1 MKRIVLTGLGMMM
14 MGWALFVSAADEEV
28 REVAVRQRWPWS
40 PKVDIHYVVACDP
53 TQRVDV
59 AVEGFN
65 NGASLGRLPEASLS
79 GDVYGV
85 SYGEHHIVWDPA
97 QTAYSNTPLT
107 GFSVALSLVPAKT
120 YMIIDL
126 SKSAGQ
132 EGQITYRTDGVWYD
146 ITNRVE
152 HMTTNLVLRRIEPD
166 TYIMGAPGAEI
177 KDGMPQTQHA
187 VTLTQPFYI
196 GVFEFTQAQCK
207 QIMPSYTGGFTV
219 DGATR
224 PAEKISYNTLRGTVA
239 GASWPT
245 NHDVDATS
253 FIGLL
258 RTKTGLK
265 GLDLPTE
272 AQWEYACRA
281 GTGTGLNNGTD
292 ITNSL
297 ADGNL
302 ALLGRYKYNGG
313 CLSSNRLDTGAVV
326 YYEPPVTVGV
336 TGGTARVGSYLP
348 NAWGLYDMHGNVTEW
363 CLDFYTNNLGAAAVI
378 DPRGPA
384 IWEPFLALKY
394 LRMRR
399 GGAYLSTAVQCR
411 SAYRCDAS
419 ASYMQAHDAPLY
431 TGFRV
436 VVPLPL
442 EQ

>member
-1 MKRIVLTGLGMMM
+1 MKRIVLTALGMM
-14 MGWALFVSAADEEV
+14 MGWAFSVSATDAEV
-28 REVAVRQRWPWS
+28 REMAVRQRWPWS
-40 PKVDIHYVVACDP
+40 PKVDIHYVLACDA
-53 TQRVDV
+53 TQRLDV
-59 AVEGFN
+59 AVEGFT
-65 NGASLGRLPEASLS
+65 NGVSLGPLSAASLL
-79 GDVYGV
+79 GDVFSV

-97 QTAYSNTPLT
+97 QTAYSNTPLPD
-107 GFSVALSLVPAKT
+107 FSVALSLLPAKN

-132 EGQITYRTDGVWYD
+132 EGQITYRTDGIWYD

-152 HMTTNLVLRRIEPD
+152 HMTTNLVLRRVGAG
-166 TYIMGAPGAEI
+166 TYTMGSPGTEI
-177 KDGMPQTQHA
+177 KEGVSETQHA

-207 QIMPSYTGGFTV
+207 QIMPSYVGGFTV

-281 GTGTGLNNGTD
+281 GTGTGLNNGMD
-292 ITNSL
+292 ITNST
-297 ADGNL
+297 ADANL
-302 ALLGRYKYNGG
+302 ARLGRYKYNGG

-326 YYEPPVTVGV
+326 YYEPPFTVGV
-336 TGGTARVGSYLP
+336 TSGTARVGSYLP
-348 NAWGLYDMHGNVTEW
+348 NACGLYDMHGNVTEW
-363 CLDFYTNNLGAAAVI
+363 CLDFYTNNLGTAAVT
-378 DPRGPA
+378 DPRGPV
-384 IWEPFLALKY
+384 IWQPYGTLKY

-399 GGAYLSTAVQCR
+399 GGSYETAAVRCR
-411 SAYRCDAS
+411 SAFRCDAGVPW
-419 ASYMQAHDAPLY
+419 MQAHDAPQY